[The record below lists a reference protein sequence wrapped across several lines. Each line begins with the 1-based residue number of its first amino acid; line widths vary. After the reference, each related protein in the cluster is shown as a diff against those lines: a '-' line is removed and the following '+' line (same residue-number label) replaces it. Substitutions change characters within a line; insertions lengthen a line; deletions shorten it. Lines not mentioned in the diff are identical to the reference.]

1 MKLCFVIMP
10 IGSGDAYGM
19 YLNRYTNII
28 KPAVEGYL
36 KEGLQVFDAVRAD
49 FITKTGSINRSVI
62 EHIYNADL
70 VIADLTDLNPNVF
83 YELGVRHALRNGT
96 ILVAVDGTK
105 LPFDVGDLRSVF
117 YKDRVGAEKEAVPEI
132 QRLIRALAEAEPTA
146 DSPVFAVL
154 PTLQAP
160 QTRDLLEAQAVA
172 NAAQADSAELRL
184 KLSLAEEANLRL
196 RESFTTFERTINTV
210 LDRLT
215 PTEREAAT
223 DAVERA
229 AKSRA
234 DQPRKPTRHLTG
246 VAAIPTDVF
255 VVMPFRAELEP
266 IYQIIKEAGQGVGL
280 RIIRADEM
288 VAPGQITVQI
298 FDAVARAGL
307 IVADITAQ
315 NPNVLFEIG
324 MATSLGKD
332 ILIISQDRERI
343 PFDIADHQ
351 VIFYENTIGG
361 AQRLREQLATAMR
374 LFAERASFGPERYV
388 SKALSGA
395 VTFDYSNNNGHYVL
409 GVGDMAFETAWSG
422 ASNESIHAYSDPP
435 GIRSVALAVGAKE
448 IAEIVDASIYDNSS
462 RVRTPRLGEIVVW
475 QNVSGYFMATKIE
488 KVQNRGHG
496 SEKDEMVFSYRI
508 QPNKTPFFGADA
520 GG

>member
-10 IGSGDAYGM
+10 IGSGDAHGV

-49 FITKTGSINRSVI
+49 FITKTGSITRSVI

-70 VIADLTDLNPNVF
+70 VVADLTDLNPNVF

-96 ILVAVDGTK
+96 ILVALDGTK
-105 LPFDVGDLRSVF
+105 LPFDVGDLRLVF

-132 QRLIRALAEAEPTA
+132 QALIRTLMEAGPAA
-146 DSPVFAVL
+146 DSPVFAAV

-160 QTRDLLEAQAVA
+160 HTRDLLEAQAKA
-172 NAAQADSAELRL
+172 NAALADSAELRL

-196 RESFTTFERTINTV
+196 RESFTTFERTIGTV
-210 LDRLT
+210 LSRLT
-215 PTEREAAT
+215 PPEREVAT

-229 AKSRA
+229 KKSKA
-234 DQPRKPTRHLTG
+234 DEPLKPRQHLAG
-246 VAAIPTDVF
+246 VETIPSDVF
-255 VVMPFRAELEP
+255 VVMPFRAALVPVYEV
-266 IYQIIKEAGQGVGL
+266 IKGAGESVGL
-280 RIIRADEM
+280 RIMRADEM
-288 VAPGQITVQI
+288 VAPGQITAQI
-298 FDAVARAGL
+298 SDAVARAGF
-307 IVADITAQ
+307 IIADITGQ

-343 PFDIADHQ
+343 PFDIADQ
-351 VIFYENTIGG
+351 RVIFYENSVGG
-361 AQRLREQLATAMR
+361 AQQLREQLVTVMR
-374 LFAERASFGPERYV
+374 SFAEKAKVGPDRYV
-388 SKALSGA
+388 AKSLSGT
-395 VTFDYSNNNGHYVL
+395 VTFDYSNNDGRYVL
-409 GVGDMAFETAWSG
+409 GAGDMMFETAWSG
-422 ASNESIHAYSDPP
+422 ASNESIHAYSDRPS
-435 GIRSVALAVGAKE
+435 IRSIALAVGAKE
-448 IAEIVDASIYDNSS
+448 IADIVDASTYDYSS

-475 QNVSGYFMATKIE
+475 RNVTGYFVATKVE
-488 KVQNRGHG
+488 RVQNRGHG
-496 SEKDEMVFSYRI
+496 KDKDEVMFSYWI
-508 QPNKTPFFGADA
+508 QPNKTPFFGA